1 MGRARRFVGN
11 VLLLTGT
18 SLLMRLIGL
27 GFQIYLTRQIGAEGV
42 GLYQL
47 IMSVELFASTL
58 AVCGMRLASMRLV
71 TLEIA
76 AGGPSR
82 GKRAVRYC
90 LCYSLSF
97 GSMAGAL
104 LFTTAP
110 FIAGKLLQSPDAS
123 LSLRILALSLP
134 ALGVSATLGGYF
146 TAIHKIDRSVV
157 AQFAEQFCRIGCT
170 VGLLSLLL
178 PKTPRMACAAVA
190 SGAVISEIFSC
201 LIQLCFCRRI
211 VRSIPLPHSGPRLHG
226 QLLGLALPIAASAL
240 LRSGLSS
247 VESILTPIG
256 LGQSGMSYP
265 DALSVYGMVR
275 GMAMPVLFFPVAL
288 LTSLGELL
296 VPEITECQAGRRIK
310 QLHYILSRAFQLTVP
325 FSIGVAGILYVYAE
339 PLGLLLYQNPQAA
352 DFIRLLAP
360 LVPVMYVDTVGDGML
375 KGLGA
380 QVASMNYNILD
391 AFIGICFV
399 LIFLPRYGVAAYIAS
414 IYVTETINFLLTMN
428 KVIAMTDFH
437 FRWGAW
443 VFKPAFSILGALSA
457 AALLGR
463 RIFPGGV
470 VSSVQ
475 LFILICAVLF
485 VYLLAL
491 VLFACVTRED
501 LRWMAGLARSDRA
514 KKQKGGYQRRLSAY

>member
-58 AVCGMRLASMRLV
+58 AVCGMRLAAMRLV

-76 AGGPSR
+76 AGGPGR
-82 GKRAVRYC
+82 GKRALRYC
-90 LCYSLSF
+90 LTYSLFF
-97 GSMAGAL
+97 GSMAAII
-104 LFTTAP
+104 LFSTASW
-110 FIAGKLLQSPDAS
+110 IAEKLLKSPDAG

-134 ALGVSATLGGYF
+134 ALGVSASLGGYF
-146 TAIHKIDRSVV
+146 TAIHKIDRSVA

-170 VGLLSLLL
+170 VGLLTLLL
-178 PKTPRMACAAVA
+178 PQTPRMACAAVA
-190 SGAVISEIFSC
+190 SGAVVSEIFSC
-201 LIQLCFCRRI
+201 LLQLILCRRI
-211 VRSIPLPHSGPRLHG
+211 ARKIPLSSSGPRLHG

-247 VESILTPIG
+247 IESILTPIG
-256 LGQSGMSYP
+256 LGQSGMSYSS
-265 DALSVYGMVR
+265 ALSIYGMVR

-296 VPEITECQAGRRIK
+296 VPEITECQAARRHR
-310 QLHYILSRAFQLTVP
+310 QLHYILARSFQLTVP
-325 FSIGVAGILYVYAE
+325 FSIGITGLLYAYAE
-339 PLGLLLYQNPQAA
+339 PLGMILYGNSQAA

-428 KVIAMTDFH
+428 KVIAMTEFH
-437 FRWGAW
+437 FQWGPW
-443 VFKPAFSILGALSA
+443 VLKPAFSILGALSA
-457 AALLGR
+457 AALVQRQFSLDLFRCG
-463 RIFPGGV
+463 
-470 VSSVQ
+470 Q
-475 LFILICAVLF
+475 LFLILAVALT
-485 VYLLAL
+485 VYLVAL
-491 VLFACVTRED
+491 ILFASITRED
-501 LRWMAGLARSDRA
+501 LHWLLGLTKRDGS
-514 KKQKGGYQRRLSAY
+514 RRRRGCSSRMRPEPL